1 MLERTIM
8 RTRVVPLLLLS
19 AVFITGCG
27 ATYPNRTPLGET
39 FPTVTGKS
47 LAGEEV
53 VVPDAL
59 RGEKVILVLAYEQ
72 DAQFDVDR
80 WGIGFFT
87 ADLDLPPVYEIP
99 TIPGLLPSL
108 FQDAIDGGMRKGI
121 PKESW
126 RDVITVYG
134 GDGGVLAEWTG
145 TENDLNARIV
155 LLDEEG
161 VVRWFHDRGY
171 GLPPLQDLLETL
183 KEDAA
188 PEAE

>member
-1 MLERTIM
+1 M
-8 RTRVVPLLLLS
+8 RALFTSFIILS
-19 AVFITGCG
+19 VIFIAGCG
-27 ATYPNRTPLGET
+27 SSYPNRNPVGEP

-47 LAGEEV
+47 LAEEEI
-53 VVPDAL
+53 VVPDAF

-87 ADLDLPPVYEIP
+87 AELDLPPVYEIP
-99 TIPGLLPSL
+99 TIPGLLPTI
-108 FQDAIDGGMRKGI
+108 FKDAIDGGMRKGI

-134 GDGGVLAEWTG
+134 GGGGVLAEWTG

-155 LLDEEG
+155 LLDEQG

-183 KEDAA
+183 KKDQ
-188 PEAE
+188 

>member
-1 MLERTIM
+1 M
-8 RTRVVPLLLLS
+8 RTVNILLALLFTVVI
-19 AVFITGCG
+19 AGCSS
-27 ATYPNRTPLGET
+27 TYPNRNPVGEA
-39 FPTVTGKS
+39 FPSVAGKS

-53 VVPDAL
+53 VVPDAF

-87 ADLDLPPVYEIP
+87 AGFDLPPVYEIP
-99 TIPGLLPSL
+99 TIPGLLPSI
-108 FQDAIDGGMRKGI
+108 FKEAIDGGMRKGI

-134 GDGGVLAEWTG
+134 GDGGVLSEWTG

-155 LLDEEG
+155 LLDEQG
-161 VVRWFHDRGY
+161 VVLWFHDRGY

-183 KEDAA
+183 KKDSAA
-188 PEAE
+188 GEESPAK

>member
-1 MLERTIM
+1 M
-8 RTRVVPLLLLS
+8 RSYVLPLVLLTTL
-19 AVFITGCG
+19 ILTGCG
-27 ATYPNRTPLGET
+27 SSYPNRSPLGEQ
-39 FPTVTGKS
+39 FPSVTGKS
-47 LAGEEV
+47 LAGEEIV
-53 VVPDAL
+53 LPDAFL
-59 RGEKVILVLAYEQ
+59 GEKVILVLAFEQ

-108 FQDAIDGGMRKGI
+108 FKDVIDGGMRKGI

-134 GDGGVLAEWTG
+134 GDGGVLSEWTG

-155 LLDEEG
+155 LLDEQG

-183 KEDAA
+183 ND
-188 PEAE
+188 